1 MWGKIKSQIFVIILM
16 IFVPLM
22 CFWAPKAFLTVS
34 AYDFVIE
41 EFNAAPASS
50 LITSLPISEMR
61 YGNAAPIHLQ
71 GNLRID
77 RSGPITSDMIY
88 VPFYEGRLKFF
99 ANGTQFFDSDTQ
111 KNWQSGLRIPD
122 ALIFLPKKDGKQ
134 PPDISF
140 SIESRWTGSGVTLSK
155 IYFGQDAALAVFA
168 QRNTVYY
175 ENMRAALW
183 GAEIFSVIV
192 LITLV
197 VLGSVN
203 ADAVP
208 PIFIVTALIIGG
220 IGIFGNAFPS
230 LIDAFPYLITFM
242 SLAAFGLIQFGNNI
256 FDPSTSPINKPLL
269 GLAIAISV
277 ASLILGS
284 QSVTDMKFIN
294 LYFTLPGLLL
304 IILYVA
310 VKSFY
315 RFFWLRNKNSG
326 IYFTAMMA
334 ILTTLGHDAAYRF
347 GLISDGIILVHAGT
361 VAVIFCV
368 GTLYFNMVALSRS
381 QLAAKNLLLEKERAQ
396 SKVRRQVHSELHD
409 GVLNYLSIVNILS
422 QEKPKTALAD
432 INKLSRFAINEVRII
447 LGQRE
452 RSEEDLFTA
461 LGTLRQH
468 VVDPIPHS
476 RVAIDWSLLVLI
488 DYPKIRSATVLEI
501 TRIIQE
507 ALHNAIVRAD
517 CKTLVVSATKTT
529 ENQFTITIENSCGKS
544 FEGEREGG
552 FGIRNMMMRARKI
565 NAIIDLA
572 PIAGGAILT
581 IHLP

>member
-1 MWGKIKSQIFVIILM
+1 MILG
-16 IFVPLM
+16 PLM
-22 CFWAPKAFLTVS
+22 CFWAPNAFLNIS
-34 AYDFVIE
+34 EYDFVIE
-41 EFNAAPASS
+41 EFNAAPTLTNS
-50 LITSLPISEMR
+50 IDLPFSEVVH
-61 YGNAAPIHLQ
+61 GTDAPVRLQ
-71 GNLRID
+71 GNLSID
-77 RSGPITSDMIY
+77 RSVPITADTIY
-88 VPFYEGRLKFF
+88 IPFYEGQLKFF

-111 KNWQSGLRIPD
+111 KYWQSGLRIPD
-122 ALIFLPKKDGKQ
+122 ALFPLTKTDGKQ
-134 PPDISF
+134 LPDISF
-140 SIESRWTGSGVTLSK
+140 SIENKGTGSVTLSK
-155 IYFGQDAALAVFA
+155 IYFGQEAELTIFA

-183 GAEIFSVIV
+183 GAEIFIVIV
-192 LITLV
+192 LITLA
-197 VLGSVN
+197 VLGSLN
-203 ADAVP
+203 NDAIAPV
-208 PIFIVTALIIGG
+208 FIMTGLIIGG

-230 LIDAFPYLITFM
+230 LIDAFPYLVTFM
-242 SLAAFGLIQFGNNI
+242 SLTAFGLIQFGDNI
-256 FDPSTSPINKPLL
+256 FDPSTPPINKPHLGVAIVVFVALL
-269 GLAIAISV
+269 LF
-277 ASLILGS
+277 GS
-284 QSVTDMKFIN
+284 QSVTMMKLTN
-294 LYFTLPGLLL
+294 LYFTLPVLLL
-304 IILYVA
+304 VVLYVA
-310 VKSFY
+310 AKSFY
-315 RFFWLRNKNSG
+315 RFFWLGNKNSG

-334 ILTTLGHDAAYRF
+334 ILTTLGHDAVYRF

-461 LGTLRQH
+461 LGTLRQQ
-468 VVDPIPHS
+468 VVDHIPHS
-476 RVAIDWSLLVLI
+476 RVAIDWSLLVLM
-488 DYPKIRSATVLEI
+488 DYPIIRSATVLEI

-529 ENQFTITIENSCGKS
+529 ENQFTITIENSGGKS

-552 FGIRNMMMRARKI
+552 FGISNMMMRARKI
-565 NAIIDLA
+565 NARIDLA

-581 IHLP
+581 VDLP

>member
-1 MWGKIKSQIFVIILM
+1 LAKRPS
-16 IFVPLM
+16 
-22 CFWAPKAFLTVS
+22 
-34 AYDFVIE
+34 
-41 EFNAAPASS
+41 
-50 LITSLPISEMR
+50 
-61 YGNAAPIHLQ
+61 H
-71 GNLRID
+71 
-77 RSGPITSDMIY
+77 
-88 VPFYEGRLKFF
+88 
-99 ANGTQFFDSDTQ
+99 
-111 KNWQSGLRIPD
+111 PD
-122 ALIFLPKKDGKQ
+122 ALFPLTKTDGKQ
-134 PPDISF
+134 LPDISF
-140 SIESRWTGSGVTLSK
+140 SIENKGIGSVTLSK
-155 IYFGQDAALAVFA
+155 IYFGQEAALAVFA

-183 GAEIFSVIV
+183 GAEIFIVIV
-192 LITLV
+192 LITLIAF
-197 VLGSVN
+197 GSIN
-203 ADAVP
+203 TDAVA
-208 PIFIVTALIIGG
+208 PIFIMTALIIGG

-230 LIDAFPYLITFM
+230 LIDAFPYLVTFM

-256 FDPSTSPINKPLL
+256 FDPSTPPINKPHLGVAIVAFVALL
-269 GLAIAISV
+269 LF
-277 ASLILGS
+277 GS
-284 QSVTDMKFIN
+284 QSVTMMKLTN
-294 LYFTLPGLLL
+294 LYFTLPVLLL
-304 IILYVA
+304 VVLYVA
-310 VKSFY
+310 AKSFY
-315 RFFWLRNKNSG
+315 RFFWLGNKNSG

-368 GTLYFNMVALSRS
+368 GTLYISVVAQSRS
-381 QLAAKNLLLEKERAQ
+381 QLAANNLLLEKERAQ
-396 SKVRRQVHSELHD
+396 SQAMLQVHSELHD

-452 RSEEDLFTA
+452 QSEEDLFTA
-461 LGTLRQH
+461 LGTLRQQ
-468 VVDPIPHS
+468 VVDHIPHS
-476 RVAIDWSLLVLI
+476 RVAIDWSLLVLM

-529 ENQFTITIENSCGKS
+529 ENQFTITIENSGGKS

-552 FGIRNMMMRARKI
+552 FGISNMMMRARKI
-565 NAIIDLA
+565 NAKIDLA

-581 IHLP
+581 IDLP

>member
-1 MWGKIKSQIFVIILM
+1 MILG
-16 IFVPLM
+16 PLM
-22 CFWAPKAFLTVS
+22 CFWAPNAFLNIS
-34 AYDFVIE
+34 EYDFVIE
-41 EFNAAPASS
+41 EFNAAPTLTNS
-50 LITSLPISEMR
+50 IDLPFSEVVH
-61 YGNAAPIHLQ
+61 GTDAPVRLQ
-71 GNLRID
+71 GNLSID
-77 RSGPITSDMIY
+77 RSVPITADTIY
-88 VPFYEGRLKFF
+88 IPFYEGRLKFF

-111 KNWQSGLRIPD
+111 KYWQSGLRIPD
-122 ALIFLPKKDGKQ
+122 ALFPLTKTDGKQ
-134 PPDISF
+134 LPDISF
-140 SIESRWTGSGVTLSK
+140 SIENKGIGSVTLSK
-155 IYFGQDAALAVFA
+155 IYFGQEAALAVFA

-183 GAEIFSVIV
+183 GAEIFIVIV
-192 LITLV
+192 LITLIAF
-197 VLGSVN
+197 GSIN
-203 ADAVP
+203 TDAVA
-208 PIFIVTALIIGG
+208 PIFIMTALIIGG

-230 LIDAFPYLITFM
+230 LIDAFPYLVTFM

-256 FDPSTSPINKPLL
+256 FDPSTPPINKPHLGVAIVVFVALL
-269 GLAIAISV
+269 LF
-277 ASLILGS
+277 GS
-284 QSVTDMKFIN
+284 QSVTMMKLTN
-294 LYFTLPGLLL
+294 LYFTLPVLLL
-304 IILYVA
+304 VVLYVA
-310 VKSFY
+310 AKSFY
-315 RFFWLRNKNSG
+315 RFFWLGNKNSG

-368 GTLYFNMVALSRS
+368 GTLYISVVAQSRS
-381 QLAAKNLLLEKERAQ
+381 QLAANNLLLEKERAQ
-396 SKVRRQVHSELHD
+396 SQAMLQVHSELHD

-452 RSEEDLFTA
+452 QSEEDLFTA
-461 LGTLRQH
+461 LGTLRQQA
-468 VVDPIPHS
+468 VDHIPHS
-476 RVAIDWSLLVLI
+476 RVAIDWSLLVLM

-529 ENQFTITIENSCGKS
+529 ENQFTITIENSGGKS

-552 FGIRNMMMRARKI
+552 FGISNMMMRARKI
-565 NAIIDLA
+565 NAKIDLA

-581 IHLP
+581 IDLP

>member
-1 MWGKIKSQIFVIILM
+1 MILG
-16 IFVPLM
+16 PLM
-22 CFWAPKAFLTVS
+22 CFWAPKAFLNIS
-34 AYDFVIE
+34 EYDFVIE
-41 EFNAAPASS
+41 EFNAAPTLTNS
-50 LITSLPISEMR
+50 IDLPFSEVVH
-61 YGNAAPIHLQ
+61 GTDAPVRLQ
-71 GNLRID
+71 GNLSID
-77 RSGPITSDMIY
+77 RSVPITADTIY
-88 VPFYEGRLKFF
+88 IPFYEGRLKFF

-111 KNWQSGLRIPD
+111 KYWQSGLRIPD
-122 ALIFLPKKDGKQ
+122 ALFPLTKTDGKQ
-134 PPDISF
+134 MPDISF
-140 SIESRWTGSGVTLSK
+140 SIENKGIGSVTLSK
-155 IYFGQDAALAVFA
+155 IYFGQEAALAVFA

-183 GAEIFSVIV
+183 GAEIFIVIV
-192 LITLV
+192 LITLIAF
-197 VLGSVN
+197 GSIN
-203 ADAVP
+203 TDAVAP
-208 PIFIVTALIIGG
+208 TFIMTALIIGG

-230 LIDAFPYLITFM
+230 LIDAFPYLVTFM

-256 FDPSTSPINKPLL
+256 FDPSTPPINKPHLGVAIVVFVALL
-269 GLAIAISV
+269 LF
-277 ASLILGS
+277 GS
-284 QSVTDMKFIN
+284 QSVTTMKLTN
-294 LYFTLPGLLL
+294 LYFTLPVLLL
-304 IILYVA
+304 VVLYVA
-310 VKSFY
+310 AKSFY
-315 RFFWLRNKNSG
+315 CFFWLGNKNSG

-368 GTLYFNMVALSRS
+368 GTLYISVVAQSRS
-381 QLAAKNLLLEKERAQ
+381 QLAANNLLLEKERAQ
-396 SKVRRQVHSELHD
+396 SQAMLQVHSELHD

-452 RSEEDLFTA
+452 QSEEDLFTA
-461 LGTLRQH
+461 LGTLRQQ
-468 VVDPIPHS
+468 VVDHIPHS
-476 RVAIDWSLLVLI
+476 RVAIDWSLLVLM
-488 DYPKIRSATVLEI
+488 DYPIIRSATVLEI

-529 ENQFTITIENSCGKS
+529 ENQFTITIENSGGKS

-552 FGIRNMMMRARKI
+552 FGISNMMMRARKI
-565 NAIIDLA
+565 NAKIDLV

-581 IHLP
+581 IDLP

>member
-1 MWGKIKSQIFVIILM
+1 MILG
-16 IFVPLM
+16 PLM
-22 CFWAPKAFLTVS
+22 CFWAPKAFLNIS
-34 AYDFVIE
+34 EYDFVIE
-41 EFNAAPASS
+41 ELYAAPTLTNS
-50 LITSLPISEMR
+50 IDLPFSEVVH
-61 YGNAAPIHLQ
+61 GTDAPVRLQ
-71 GNLRID
+71 GNLSID
-77 RSGPITSDMIY
+77 RSVPITADTIY
-88 VPFYEGRLKFF
+88 IPFYEGRLKFF

-111 KNWQSGLRIPD
+111 KYWQSGLRIPD
-122 ALIFLPKKDGKQ
+122 ALFPLTKTDGKQ
-134 PPDISF
+134 LPDISF
-140 SIESRWTGSGVTLSK
+140 SIENKGIGSVTLSK
-155 IYFGQDAALAVFA
+155 IYFGQEAALAVFA

-183 GAEIFSVIV
+183 GAEIFIVIV
-192 LITLV
+192 LITLIAF
-197 VLGSVN
+197 GSIN
-203 ADAVP
+203 TDAVA

-220 IGIFGNAFPS
+220 IGIFGNAFPF
-230 LIDAFPYLITFM
+230 LIDAFPYLVTFM

-256 FDPSTSPINKPLL
+256 FDPSTSPINKPHLGVAIVVFVALL
-269 GLAIAISV
+269 LF
-277 ASLILGS
+277 GS
-284 QSVTDMKFIN
+284 QSVTMMKLTN
-294 LYFTLPGLLL
+294 LYFTLPVLLL
-304 IILYVA
+304 VVLYVA
-310 VKSFY
+310 AKSFY
-315 RFFWLRNKNSG
+315 RFFWLGNKNSG

-368 GTLYFNMVALSRS
+368 GTLYISVVARSRS
-381 QLAAKNLLLEKERAQ
+381 QLAANNLLLEKERAQ
-396 SKVRRQVHSELHD
+396 SQAMLQVHSELHD

-452 RSEEDLFTA
+452 QSEEDLFTA
-461 LGTLRQH
+461 LGTLRQQ
-468 VVDPIPHS
+468 VVDHIPHS
-476 RVAIDWSLLVLI
+476 RVAIDWSLLVLM

-529 ENQFTITIENSCGKS
+529 ENQFTITIENSGGKS

-552 FGIRNMMMRARKI
+552 FGISNMMMRARKI
-565 NAIIDLA
+565 NAKIDLA

-581 IHLP
+581 VDLP

>member
-1 MWGKIKSQIFVIILM
+1 MILG
-16 IFVPLM
+16 PLM
-22 CFWAPKAFLTVS
+22 CFWAPKAFLNIS
-34 AYDFVIE
+34 EYDFVIE
-41 EFNAAPASS
+41 EFNAAPTLTNS
-50 LITSLPISEMR
+50 IDLPFSEVVH
-61 YGNAAPIHLQ
+61 GTDAPVRLQ
-71 GNLRID
+71 GNLSID
-77 RSGPITSDMIY
+77 RSVPITADTIY
-88 VPFYEGRLKFF
+88 IPFYEGRLKFF

-111 KNWQSGLRIPD
+111 KYWQSGLRIPD
-122 ALIFLPKKDGKQ
+122 ALFPLTKTDGKQ
-134 PPDISF
+134 LPDISF
-140 SIESRWTGSGVTLSK
+140 SIENKGIGSVTLSK
-155 IYFGQDAALAVFA
+155 IYFGQEAELTVFA

-183 GAEIFSVIV
+183 GAEIFIVIV
-192 LITLV
+192 LITLIA
-197 VLGSVN
+197 LGSLN
-203 ADAVP
+203 TDAIAPV
-208 PIFIVTALIIGG
+208 FIMTGLIIGG

-230 LIDAFPYLITFM
+230 LIDAFPYLVTFM
-242 SLAAFGLIQFGNNI
+242 SLTAFGLIQFGDNI
-256 FDPSTSPINKPLL
+256 FDPSTPPINKPHLGVAIVVFVALL
-269 GLAIAISV
+269 LF
-277 ASLILGS
+277 GS
-284 QSVTDMKFIN
+284 QSVTMMKLTN
-294 LYFTLPGLLL
+294 LYFTLPVLLL
-304 IILYVA
+304 VVLYVA
-310 VKSFY
+310 AKSFY
-315 RFFWLRNKNSG
+315 RFFWLGNKNSG

-368 GTLYFNMVALSRS
+368 GTLYISVVARSRS
-381 QLAAKNLLLEKERAQ
+381 QLAANNLLLEKERAQ
-396 SKVRRQVHSELHD
+396 SQAMLQVHSELHD

-452 RSEEDLFTA
+452 QSEEDLFTA
-461 LGTLRQH
+461 LGTLRQQ
-468 VVDPIPHS
+468 VVDHIPHS
-476 RVAIDWSLLVLI
+476 RVAIDWSLLVLM

-529 ENQFTITIENSCGKS
+529 ENQFTITIENSGGKS

-552 FGIRNMMMRARKI
+552 FGISNMMMRARKI
-565 NAIIDLA
+565 NAKIDLV

-581 IHLP
+581 IDLP